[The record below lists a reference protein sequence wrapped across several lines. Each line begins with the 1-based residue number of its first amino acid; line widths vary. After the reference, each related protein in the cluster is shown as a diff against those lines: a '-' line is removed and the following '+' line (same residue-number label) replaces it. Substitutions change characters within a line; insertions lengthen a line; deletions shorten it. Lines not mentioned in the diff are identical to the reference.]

1 MIFVVMVLFV
11 SSLLV
16 AGAFAAANGDIHL
29 NRTNTA
35 QDKAY
40 FAAQAG
46 LQAYL
51 YQLNTAPNYWTTCPH
66 TPEKEKVKEGVKV
79 PGTTEETYTYETL
92 PATGHATCESGKQG
106 TIVESAGSASG
117 TFRIKATG
125 KSGGKSRS
133 IVRPTSHTP
142 AFSTT
147 CFSATTKSKT
157 PSRTN
162 PNRQNVN
169 ITTKRGWKRP
179 DRSMP
184 GHLLA
189 CPRQGQGAPSTP
201 TTVPPS
207 VEVVVKTP
215 RLGAPA
221 PTLSR

>member
-1 MIFVVMVLFV
+1 MRMRPATMPRRLARDEQGYTMIFVVMVLFV

-46 LQAYL
+46 IQVYL

-66 TPEKEKVKEGVKV
+66 TPEKEKVKEGVAV
-79 PGTTEETYTYETL
+79 PGTTDETYSYETL

-133 IVRPTSHTP
+133 IVANFSHPGFLNYVFLSNYEIEDPVTHKPEPT
-142 AFSTT
+142 
-147 CFSATTKSKT
+147 
-157 PSRTN
+157 
-162 PNRQNVN
+162 
-169 ITTKRGWKRP
+169 
-179 DRSMP
+179 
-184 GHLLA
+184 
-189 CPRQGQGAPSTP
+189 
-201 TTVPPS
+201 
-207 VEVVVKTP
+207 E
-215 RLGAPA
+215 
-221 PTLSR
+221 